1 MSVIE
6 ALTYVTQSNWQMAFG
21 FFAGSSGSNI
31 LIWLMTA
38 DCVVEVK

>member
-1 MSVIE
+1 MSDIE
-6 ALTYVTQSNWQMAFG
+6 AFTYVAQSNWQMAHG

-31 LIWLMTA
+31 LIWLMPA